1 MAGETVS
8 DFSKAILEEA
18 QQEAEG
24 ILDLAR
30 REAERIMEDA
40 QGELDAIYQAES
52 PRAATQMAKSRYKQ
66 LVAAAELDARKQM
79 ILTQERLIAEVERQ
93 IKDRL
98 LRLRRDATYPAL
110 LTQLAREGL
119 SQLDGEQFDLIVAE
133 EDRPLITEAFL
144 KELLS
149 GTGKVARLAERS
161 ESGISGVIIQR
172 ADKRVQCD
180 NTLQA
185 IYRRKEEELRLMI
198 AQQLFEG
205 QNQTE

>member
-30 REAERIMEDA
+30 READRIIEDA
-40 QGELDAIYQAES
+40 QGELEDIYQTES

-79 ILTQERLIAEVERQ
+79 ILTQERLMAEVERQ
-93 IKDRL
+93 VKDRL
-98 LRLRRDATYPAL
+98 LHLRRDATYPAL
-110 LTQLAREGL
+110 LAQLTREGL
-119 SQLDGEQFDLIVAE
+119 AQLDGDRFDIIVSEDDRSLIS
-133 EDRPLITEAFL
+133 DAFL
-144 KELLS
+144 KELMAD
-149 GTGKVARLAERS
+149 TGKTLRVSDRS
-161 ESGISGVIIQR
+161 EPGIAGVIIQR

-185 IYRRKEEELRLMI
+185 IYRRQDEDLRLMI

-205 QNQTE
+205 LNQTE

>member
-40 QGELDAIYQAES
+40 QGELEDIHQAES

-66 LVAAAELDARKQM
+66 LVAAAELDARKQL
-79 ILTQERLIAEVERQ
+79 ILTQERLIAEVEQQ

-98 LRLRRDATYPAL
+98 LRLRRDTTYPAL
-110 LTQLAREGL
+110 LAQLARDGL
-119 SQLDGEQFDLIVAE
+119 SQLDGEQFDLIIAE
-133 EDRPLITEAFL
+133 EDRVLITDAFL
-144 KELLS
+144 KELMAN
-149 GTGKVARLAERS
+149 TGKTVRLSERS